1 MKMLNR
7 LCFVSVLSVFACF
20 CGCSDDA
27 GTADKG
33 ASAAQKG
40 EVAKKSPDKKR
51 PTPEAKDPKA
61 VAFKSVVSPAIK
73 PDAAIAI
80 VNGVPIT
87 RAEYDRAM
95 GLRSRIFCISKKL
108 DPTKRNKDV
117 DAYNNTTK
125 EAALVELVIGEMIRQ
140 RCEKAGLSLPEKDLA
155 SAQKKFMSNIR
166 RPNTPFEEY
175 VGALPAEDG
184 DEVRRHVAAFA
195 RSEFYLGQWAT
206 NDFRT
211 VSDEEVS
218 NRLEFVQSYQQSVS
232 SRNEEAKRKAAAAK
246 AEIMAGASFYSVT
259 TNRAEIFKDD
269 GKFWDV
275 VELED
280 LEPDDELLKFL
291 VAAKAGD
298 ISDPLDLDDGI
309 GIVGVLLKEKGEA
322 VDDKEP
328 PDQYTLVRCMFNAYE
343 EMDEPEDFEEMRK
356 LLLDRKAESAR
367 AALVKDL
374 FSDSKIEYPFGKK
387 LFASAKKP
395 RGKPNA
401 RRNKPRKA
409 KAPKTGQAAARRAA
423 PPKDVEGVQ
432 GSPENNA
439 EPAKNE

>member
-108 DPTKRNKDV
+108 DPAKRNKDV

-184 DEVRRHVAAFA
+184 D
-195 RSEFYLGQWAT
+195 
-206 NDFRT
+206 
-211 VSDEEVS
+211 
-218 NRLEFVQSYQQSVS
+218 
-232 SRNEEAKRKAAAAK
+232 
-246 AEIMAGASFYSVT
+246 
-259 TNRAEIFKDD
+259 
-269 GKFWDV
+269 
-275 VELED
+275 
-280 LEPDDELLKFL
+280 
-291 VAAKAGD
+291 
-298 ISDPLDLDDGI
+298 
-309 GIVGVLLKEKGEA
+309 
-322 VDDKEP
+322 
-328 PDQYTLVRCMFNAYE
+328 
-343 EMDEPEDFEEMRK
+343 
-356 LLLDRKAESAR
+356 
-367 AALVKDL
+367 
-374 FSDSKIEYPFGKK
+374 
-387 LFASAKKP
+387 
-395 RGKPNA
+395 
-401 RRNKPRKA
+401 
-409 KAPKTGQAAARRAA
+409 
-423 PPKDVEGVQ
+423 
-432 GSPENNA
+432 
-439 EPAKNE
+439 